1 MDRTNACLV
10 VGAAELFTIAALET
24 VHIAKCGY
32 LFCFSCTPLNGA
44 MTMSKPATEMNLYY
58 YDAVQALQVKFI
70 SDITIDPVTM
80 DFVIPKLGR
89 LVYNVVKFAPFSHSI
104 SPSIGI
110 EIYDLRSQHNNYY
123 EWDFAW
129 DI

>member
-1 MDRTNACLV
+1 
-10 VGAAELFTIAALET
+10 
-24 VHIAKCGY
+24 
-32 LFCFSCTPLNGA
+32 
-44 MTMSKPATEMNLYY
+44 MSKPATEMNLYY
-58 YDAVQALQVKFI
+58 YDAVYALQVKFI

-129 DI
+129 NI

>member
-1 MDRTNACLV
+1 MWIFVLFLV
-10 VGAAELFTIAALET
+10 YAS
-24 VHIAKCGY
+24 KR
-32 LFCFSCTPLNGA
+32 
-44 MTMSKPATEMNLYY
+44 TMSKPATEMNLYY
-58 YDAVQALQVKFI
+58 YDAVYALQVKFI